1 MMQAAFFSNSTNT
14 TFHVVSD
21 NSTVTALIASVDAN
35 CTVASNSS
43 TSPLAFNGTASDPK
57 PEQAIQYYRGSSVVL
72 TLDGYNDTSALVD
85 NSTAPAPPIPSNIDT
100 SLLNCLNQTIGA
112 AVPLFDD
119 SQESSAQSLLPNISI
134 VGLVYVV
141 WCLSHLF

>member
-1 MMQAAFFSNSTNT
+1 MQYGWSDAFEGR
-14 TFHVVSD
+14 
-21 NSTVTALIASVDAN
+21 ARCGRRLRRASPLDVPSPNPFPPD
-35 CTVASNSS
+35 SS

-72 TLDGYNDTSALVD
+72 TLDGYNDTSALAD
-85 NSTAPAPPIPSNIDT
+85 NSSAPAPPIPSNIDMT
-100 SLLNCLNQTIGA
+100 LLNCLNQTIGA

-119 SQESSAQSLLPNISI
+119 SEQTSSAGVLLPNVSLL
-134 VGLVYVV
+134 GLAYVI